1 MASGAGGRI
10 EDMANNS
17 FRAGGLPGFVVS
29 ADNLQQVLSELK
41 KLDPNLRKEL
51 VAEMKSG
58 VKPIAS
64 ALASAIP
71 SQAPL
76 SGFAPG
82 NNASSPY
89 VWRKPSMSVR
99 TPFARKAKIPG
110 FYPVVSIQFNDRRP
124 NAGLSILELAG
135 SRNIGRAK
143 NGLTPQGAAMI
154 RNLPPMRKGLGRF
167 VIPEFK
173 EKQAQAQR
181 IAVGILEKFA
191 AKVNRR
197 LGSN

>member
-1 MASGAGGRI
+1 MAQPTRV
-10 EDMANNS
+10 
-17 FRAGGLPGFVVS
+17 GGLPGFVVS
-29 ADNLQQVLSELK
+29 AENLTVVLKELRA
-41 KLDPNLRKEL
+41 LDPNLRKEL
-51 VAEMKSG
+51 VAEMKGG

-64 ALASAIP
+64 ALASKIP
-71 SQAPL
+71 TKAPL
-76 SGFAPG
+76 SGFSPS

-89 VWRKPSMSVR
+89 VWRKPSMIVK
-99 TPFARKAKIPG
+99 TPFAKKAKKPG

-135 SRNIGRAK
+135 SANVGRDK
-143 NGLTPQGAAMI
+143 GGLTPQGRAMI
-154 RNLPPMRKGLGRF
+154 ANLPAMRKGLGRF

-191 AKVNRR
+191 SKVNRR
-197 LGSN
+197 LKSN

>member
-1 MASGAGGRI
+1 MAQPIRV
-10 EDMANNS
+10 
-17 FRAGGLPGFVVS
+17 GGLPGFVLS
-29 ADNLQQVLSELK
+29 ADNLTVVLKELRA
-41 KLDPNLRKEL
+41 LEPNLRKEL
-51 VAEMKSG
+51 VAEMKAG

-64 ALASAIP
+64 ALAGKLP

-82 NNASSPY
+82 NGASSPY
-89 VWRKPSMSVR
+89 VYRKPSMIVK
-99 TPFARKAKIPG
+99 TPFAKKAKKPG

-135 SRNIGRAK
+135 SRNMGRNK
-143 NGLTPQGAAMI
+143 TGLTPQGAAMI
-154 RNLPPMRKGLGRF
+154 RNLPPMRKGLGRY

-173 EKQAQAQR
+173 EKQAEAQR

-191 AKVNRR
+191 LKVNRR
-197 LGSN
+197 LRSN